1 METQATGS
9 ITIEDLPPGS
19 LEAIRE
25 LWFELHE
32 HHLSTDPA
40 RSAVAQPRTA
50 EQAWRFRRPAV
61 ERWLREPDAFA
72 LVAREGARPV
82 GFAVATVKEAS
93 GAWDVGERMGVLEIL
108 AVAEDRRRRGI
119 GTALTR
125 EVAARMAAGGVSM
138 VQIEVL
144 AANEM
149 ASRFYGR
156 LGAEES
162 SRVYWL
168 PTGDDG

>member
-1 METQATGS
+1 MKTRATGS
-9 ITIEDLPPGS
+9 IAIQDLPPGS
-19 LEAIRE
+19 LQEIRE

-40 RSAVAQPRTA
+40 RSALARPRTA

-61 ERWLREPDAFA
+61 ERWLRTPGAFA
-72 LVAREGARPV
+72 LAAREGARPV
-82 GFAVATVKEAS
+82 GFVVATVKEAS
-93 GAWDVGERMGVLEIL
+93 GAWDIGERMGVLEIL
-108 AVAEDRRRRGI
+108 AVAGDRRRRGI

-125 EVAARMAAGGVSM
+125 EVAARMAADGVLK

-149 ASRFYGR
+149 ASRFYER
-156 LGAEES
+156 MGAAES

-168 PTGDDG
+168 PTGDHG